1 MFQFKTLFIMRGLPG
16 SGKSSIAQSLVGGE
30 CQHVTT
36 RDVFRCLLGKHG
48 VVCTTDAYHY
58 DEWSEDGNYNFNP
71 EKLREFHQKNQDAV
85 RFFMEQNVPGIVV
98 DNTNMRNWEIEPYVD
113 LAKELGY
120 KLVCVEVPH
129 VSTELCAQ
137 RNSHGVPQV
146 KIENMWWRKENWNF
160 PGTDGEEI

>member
-58 DEWSEDGNYNFNP
+58 DEWSEDGIYNFNP
-71 EKLREFHQKNQDAV
+71 ERLKEFHQLNQHAV
-85 RFFMEQNVPGIVV
+85 RFFMKQNVPGIVV
-98 DNTNMRNWEIEPYVD
+98 DNTNIKRWECERYTR
-113 LAKELGY
+113 LAELFGY
-120 KLVCVEVPH
+120 KVVVVEVPH
-129 VSTELCAQ
+129 ISIDTCEQ
-137 RNSHGVPQV
+137 RNQHGVPREALERMEMSWE
-146 KIENMWWRKENWNF
+146 KFRLN
-160 PGTDGEEI
+160 GTDGEEI